1 MSTPSITRWA
11 HHPRIARQPAEIPS
25 PSRRGPRGA
34 WARRA
39 PLLPALIFMIVV
51 TQLPFVG
58 TLVISFMRWNALNP
72 SAKGFTGLDN
82 YKEEFTDPQ
91 LRSALSTTV
100 VLTVTVVL
108 VSLALGLGL
117 ALLMDRKFA
126 GRGAVRTLLIT
137 PFLVVPVASALLW
150 KHALYNATYG
160 LINGSLTWIW
170 SLFGS
175 DSAPQPDWLST
186 SPKLAVEASLIWQW
200 TPFMMLILLAGLQ
213 SRPTDVVEAA
223 RVDGAGTWDI
233 FRYLT
238 FPHLRRYLEL
248 AALLGTVYVV
258 QNFDAVFTL
267 TSGGLGT
274 ANLPYAVYTTF
285 YQAHDYG
292 QASAEGVIVVILS
305 IIVATFALRSVSSLL
320 REETL

>member
-1 MSTPSITRWA
+1 MTITHSLTRRA
-11 HHPRIARQPAEIPS
+11 REPKTAQQAAPPRRS
-25 PSRRGPRGA
+25 RGA

-58 TLVISFMRWNALNP
+58 TLLISFMRWNALDP
-72 SAKGFTGLDN
+72 DSKGFAGLQN
-82 YKEEFTDPQ
+82 YKEAVTDPQ
-91 LRSALSTTV
+91 LRSSLLTTLT
-100 VLTVTVVL
+100 LTVTVVM
-108 VSLALGLGL
+108 VSLLLGLGL
-117 ALLMDRKFA
+117 ALLLDRQFR
-126 GRGAVRTLLIT
+126 GRGIVRTMLIT

-160 LINGSLTWIW
+160 LINGSLTWLW

-175 DSAPQPDWLST
+175 DNAPQPDWLS
-186 SPKLAVEASLIWQW
+186 SLPLMSVEASLIWQW

-213 SRPTDVVEAA
+213 SRPMDAVEAA
-223 RVDGAGTWDI
+223 RVDGATTWQV

-248 AALLGTVYVV
+248 AALLGSIYVV

-267 TSGGLGT
+267 TAGGLGT
-274 ANLPYAVYTTF
+274 ANLPYTVYETF

-292 QASAEGVIVVILS
+292 QASAEGVIVVLCS
-305 IIVATFALRSVSSLL
+305 LLVGSFALRTVSSLL
-320 REETL
+320 REETR